1 MGFSNYSVQNSL
13 SNRVSKHYYT
23 KSADEIFTQNKV
35 KRIHPS
41 MDPKG
46 IIVREC
52 LDSEAHPLTVPI
64 ILSLDLTGSMQQ
76 IPLNLI
82 RNGLP
87 KLMGRL
93 VQNGVKDASLLFV
106 GVGDHECDDAPL
118 QVGQFESG
126 DEELDLWLTR
136 TWIEGGGGGNGGES
150 YLLAWYFGAFHTK
163 IDSFEK
169 RGKKGFLFTIGDEPC
184 LRNLPARSIAE
195 IIAEGQHSTF
205 TEEQL
210 LAKAQEKYN
219 VFHIHVLEG
228 QQGHS
233 SLPYWKKLLGQNCI
247 EVSDYETIPTVVA
260 EIVMKN
266 SEVTLVA
273 PATDLTNTQE
283 IL

>member
-1 MGFSNYSVQNSL
+1 MGFTSYYSDSRSIRAESL
-13 SNRVSKHYYT
+13 GYMT
-23 KSADEIFTQNKV
+23 KSADQIFTQNL
-35 KRIHPS
+35 KREMHAS
-41 MDPKG
+41 MNPKG
-46 IIVREC
+46 IVVREC
-52 LDSEAHPLTVPI
+52 KDSAAHPFTVPI

-76 IPLNLI
+76 IPLNLV

-106 GVGDHECDDAPL
+106 GIGDHEEDNAPL

-136 TWIEGGGGGNGGES
+136 TWIEGGGGGNAGES
-150 YLLAWYFGAFHTK
+150 YLLAWYFAAFHTQ
-163 IDSFEK
+163 IDSFDL

-195 IIAEGQHSTF
+195 IMAEGQHSTF
-205 TEEQL
+205 TDEQL
-210 LAKAQEKYN
+210 LVKAQEKYN
-219 VFHIHVLEG
+219 VYHIHVLEG
-228 QQGHS
+228 QQGHN

-247 EVSDYETIPTVVA
+247 EVRDYTTIPTVIS

-266 SEVTLVA
+266 SEVTLVT
-273 PATDLTNTQE
+273 PITGITNTQE